1 MESNRTWLSSVVFID
16 IVGYSKC
23 SVAQQI
29 EMKDHMNEIIA
40 GAIEE
45 TAERDRVVVDAGD
58 GAALCFLGDPED
70 ALFSAVKIR
79 DGFLQKDPDR
89 PAYDVRIGINL
100 GPVKV
105 VRDIN
110 DRANVLGDGINVAQ
124 RVMAFADNNQIFVS
138 RSFYEV
144 ISCLS
149 EEYAE
154 LFHYRGVHKDKH
166 VREHS
171 IYEVNLPSEAQA
183 LSVSVADPVD
193 LDTGDPLAQP
203 PPRPPPPPPT
213 RPPKAPPPPPPPPK
227 APTPEPPVAEKRSD
241 DLLLHIE
248 SALAEHIGPLAK
260 VLIKKANARYPG
272 DEAFVH
278 ELLQSVSGDKAQRRF
293 LRKLKQLGVRTSH
306 ARDIPSGPVTEPPTT
321 APPKAWSEEELAK
334 LEGKLAEFV
343 GPLARVLVK
352 KAARNAGTRE
362 ELHRTLAA
370 EIEGDKEQRRF
381 LRAVG

>member
-1 MESNRTWLSSVVFID
+1 MESHRTWLSSVVFLD

-23 SVAQQI
+23 SVARQI
-29 EMKDHMNEIIA
+29 EMKDHMNEIVA
-40 GAIEE
+40 NAMEE
-45 TAERDRVVVDAGD
+45 VAERDRVVVDSGD

-79 DGFLQKDPDR
+79 DSYTHPEDR
-89 PAYDVRIGINL
+89 PDYDVRIGINL

-124 RVMAFADNNQIFVS
+124 RVMAFADENQIFVS

-149 EEYAE
+149 QEYAD

-171 IYEVNLPSEAQA
+171 IYEVNLPSEAQTLG
-183 LSVSVADPVD
+183 LSASDPVD
-193 LDTGDPLAQP
+193 IDTGPAM
-203 PPRPPPPPPT
+203 
-213 RPPKAPPPPPPPPK
+213 A
-227 APTPEPPVAEKRSD
+227 EPPVTSTAAHGSEAAESVTRTPDVLQS
-241 DLLLHIE
+241 IE

-260 VLIKKANARYPG
+260 VLVKKAHARYPT
-272 DEAFVH
+272 DDPFMQ
-278 ELLQSVSGDKAQRRF
+278 ELVQSITGEKERRSF
-293 LRKLKQLGVRTSH
+293 LRKLKQFGLRSSQPGLDV
-306 ARDIPSGPVTEPPTT
+306 PSGPVTGPARGP
-321 APPKAWSEEELAK
+321 AKAWSDEELAN
-334 LEGKLAEFV
+334 LEEKLAEFV
-343 GPLARVLVK
+343 GPLAKVLVK
-352 KAARNAGTRE
+352 KAVRNAGTRE

-370 EIEGDKEQRRF
+370 EIDGEKEQRQF
-381 LRAVG
+381 LRSLS